1 MKKGNWRRLAVWM
14 ILLAMVM
21 AGTGMTATA
30 EDEYEQTEGLVVE
43 EPLQAVEEVPEEE
56 KPLPT
61 EEGKEPLSTVDTES
75 TADTLDEPGIQE
87 ETPVAYTLK
96 YAYAT
101 ETGEQSFSVRVL
113 SNQPIQK
120 PEFIPTLAGYTF
132 AFWYDAEGDVTAFA
146 FGSVPTK
153 DMTLR
158 AHFVE
163 NPTTEEEEDR
173 TEETPTAEVP
183 ADGEQDD
190 TEEKEEIFVMLEDLG
205 IVIIANPEEEE
216 SGAGEEDGEIIII
229 EDEEVPLAGPGYAVT
244 ITSNAGEVVC
254 SGDVITL
261 TGETTGLDADAEYR
275 AIWRYFDGSSWH
287 EAANGTELSYT
298 YVLSQDNFGWMWELE
313 ITILH
318 NGETVQQTDK
328 TAVL

>member
-56 KPLPT
+56 EPFPT
-61 EEGKEPLSTVDTES
+61 AEEKEPLSTIDTES

-113 SNQPIQK
+113 SNQPIEK

-132 AFWYDAEGDVTAFA
+132 AFWYDAEGDVAAFA
-146 FGSVPTK
+146 FGSAPVK

-173 TEETPTAEVP
+173 TEETPAAEAP
-183 ADGEQDD
+183 AGGEQDD
-190 TEEKEEIFVMLEDLG
+190 TEEKEEIFVTLEDLG

-216 SGAGEEDGEIIII
+216 NEVGEEDGEIIII
-229 EDEEVPLAGPGYAVT
+229 EDEEVPLAGPGVSVS
-244 ITSNAGEVVC
+244 ILCDAGDYLYD
-254 SGDVITL
+254 GDTVTL
-261 TGETTGLDADAEYR
+261 TVTVDGAEGRGYQISWMTDSGEGWRHVDGANGVSYSFQVNGENIA
-275 AIWRYFDGSSWH
+275 WRYGVEIRLTED
-287 EAANGTELSYT
+287 AA
-298 YVLSQDNFGWMWELE
+298 
-313 ITILH
+313 
-318 NGETVQQTDK
+318 
-328 TAVL
+328 